1 MTIVPLIIIIIL
13 IYQLSASRLYQ
24 NKVEYNSN
32 YLNLVENSL
41 IVNDRNNLENPNTVQ
56 ILDEMLKDIDLEGQ
70 AFYILDENSKPIY
83 FKSGSKDEYENY
95 IEKIL
100 EYKFDQNSNHGFIS
114 EEAFITYHLDELT
127 NYKYIL
133 LTLPKLMNNKI
144 YFIKELVT
152 IIVIVLLISM
162 FSIILIS
169 HYLTNPIR
177 KLSKDI
183 ERNSIKFDEEVIVKD
198 EIWDISIHLNKIYQ
212 ELKVQN
218 EIRYYLKMKTN
229 KAQFEA
235 LQAQINPHFLY
246 NTLGTINSIA
256 VVEKV
261 PLIAELSKSLANMFR
276 YNISK
281 NSDFVTLKDEL
292 NHINNY
298 LNVQLIRL
306 DGMIE
311 KELKV
316 DESLLPCK
324 VVKFMLQPIIENCF
338 NHAFKDLNNEKG
350 ILRIGAYR
358 QDHSV
363 IIYVADNGVSFNL
376 EKLDQMNKLLVETEV
391 ESTNQ
396 QNKGI
401 GLSNVNSRIKLAFG
415 NEYGLSFQG
424 QHTKGLR
431 VIIRL
436 PFEEI
441 NEGVEN
447 VSGFDC

>member
-1 MTIVPLIIIIIL
+1 MTIVPIIIIIIL
-13 IYQLSASRLYQ
+13 IYQLLASRLYDY
-24 NKVEYNSN
+24 KVEYNFN
-32 YLNLVENSL
+32 YLNLVKNSL
-41 IVNDRNNLENPNTVQ
+41 IVNDREYLKSANIPP
-56 ILDEMLKDIDLEGQ
+56 ILDSILKDFDLEGQ
-70 AFYILDENSKPIY
+70 AFYILDDNNKLLY
-83 FKSGSKDEYENY
+83 TKDGLKIEPENY

-100 EYKFDQNSNHGFIS
+100 EYDFDQSRNDGFIS
-114 EEAFITYHLDELT
+114 EEAFITYLIDETT

-133 LTLPKLMNNKI
+133 VTIPNLTNNKI

-152 IIVIVLLISM
+152 IIIIVSLISM

-169 HYLTNPIR
+169 YYLTKPIR

-183 ERNSIKFDEEVIVKD
+183 EQNSVKFDEKVIVKD
-198 EIWDISIHLNKIYQ
+198 EIWDISIHLKKIYQ
-212 ELKVQN
+212 ELITQN
-218 EIRYYLKMKTN
+218 EIRYYLEMKTN

-235 LQAQINPHFLY
+235 LQSQINPHFLY

-256 VVEKV
+256 IIEKV

-281 NSDFVTLKDEL
+281 NNDFVTLKDEL

-298 LNVQLIRL
+298 LNVQLIRF

-311 KELKV
+311 KEINV
-316 DESLLPCK
+316 DESLLSCK

-338 NHAFKDLNNEKG
+338 IHAFKDLDEEKG
-350 ILRIGAYR
+350 ILRVVAYR
-358 QDHSV
+358 QDLSV
-363 IIYVADNGVSFNL
+363 IIYVEDNGVLINQ
-376 EKLDQMNKLLVETEV
+376 EKLDQMNKLLDETEV
-391 ESTNQ
+391 EATNQ

-415 NEYGLSFQG
+415 NEYGLSFQSL
-424 QHTKGLR
+424 QTKGLR

-436 PFEEI
+436 PFEAM
-441 NEGVEN
+441 NEGEEN
-447 VSGFDC
+447 VSGYDC